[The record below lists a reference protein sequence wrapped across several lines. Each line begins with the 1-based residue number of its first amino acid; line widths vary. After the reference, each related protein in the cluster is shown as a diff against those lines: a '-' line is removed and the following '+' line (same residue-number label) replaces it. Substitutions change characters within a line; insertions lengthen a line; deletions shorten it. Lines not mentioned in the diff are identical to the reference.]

1 MRLGI
6 PSALLFVAC
15 DLRVVRVAKRLKI
28 GMVMASLTLRSLSVQ
43 VVDIGGRCYASLSV
57 FADGMG
63 R

>member
-6 PSALLFVAC
+6 PASSLFVAC
-15 DLRVVRVAKRLKI
+15 DQRVVRVAKRLKI

-43 VVDIGGRCYASLSV
+43 VVDIGGRCYASLPV
-57 FADGMG
+57 LADGVG